1 MGEGADSRAIND
13 RLNDDYEDVDNAS
26 VPLVLVS
33 FDWDLVVL
41 AISRQP
47 KRSADDFKELE
58 CECVC
63 VCACEEEETS
73 EGDSLLVAEPV
84 VAVTQR
90 LCRRVSSPGGA

>member
-13 RLNDDYEDVDNAS
+13 RLNVDDEDVDNAS

-47 KRSADDFKELE
+47 KRRSSSVSVF
-58 CECVC
+58 
-63 VCACEEEETS
+63 VCAWEEEETS

>member
-13 RLNDDYEDVDNAS
+13 RLNVDDEDVDNAS

-63 VCACEEEETS
+63 VCL
-73 EGDSLLVAEPV
+73 G
-84 VAVTQR
+84 
-90 LCRRVSSPGGA
+90 RRRNK